1 MTAGITT
8 YVCATHTY
16 VCACIPKY
24 APTTAEKKEM
34 SQRELPHHLY
44 LSEAVAS
51 VLLQM
56 KSFGYGD
63 RKLPIGL
70 SRYTSPRA
78 SCQHSHVL
86 E

>member
-1 MTAGITT
+1 MTVGIKT

-16 VCACIPKY
+16 VCMHTGTC
-24 APTTAEKKEM
+24 TTINTEEM
-34 SQRELPHHLY
+34 RQREQHHHLY
-44 LSEAVAS
+44 LSEGVDT

-70 SRYTSPRA
+70 LHYTSPRA
-78 SCQHSHVL
+78 SCQHSGVL